1 MTEDRN
7 NKITRK
13 TIMKKTIVTGLAVLV
28 TSATFAAAKVEM
40 PLPENTKIIQVGGA
54 SSVKTIEDAL
64 EQVAKLRA
72 SDTTTPLAIC
82 VAPGDYAPKKS
93 LVFTS
98 KFSATNMAPI
108 FVYAADF
115 ANKPRI
121 HGGDLVTGWTKTT
134 FNGQKN
140 AWVADASHLKPSDD
154 RVQLRLT
161 FNGVRQTAARY
172 PNFDP
177 TEPYTSGYAF
187 ASTNVPAFYS
197 DEIKMRPEEY
207 RKWAHPE
214 DGMMV
219 FCPRHSFDW
228 RGAGILGVSNDVI
241 RLKWKRKEQKGSWRW
256 DRWCVQNMAEEFDQ
270 PGEWYY
276 DPRAKKIY
284 ILTPDGTDPNQAAIV
299 LERPESVFYFGKK
312 SGNVT
317 LAGLEI
323 AGGKDGVRL
332 DDADDISII
341 ACSIHDVGGFGL
353 YGGTGIWIYGRRTRV
368 EDSDIFRTGS
378 EGIVVHSHADDKI
391 STSRLG
397 IVIKNNYF
405 HHCGELYPDG
415 SGIFNCGQGVTI
427 THNLMHDM
435 PRCAIAGYGRFC
447 DISYNRIRH
456 TNTKS
461 SDTGALY
468 DSGWTQGAGSTIRYN
483 WITDSIGLRKK
494 GQGIYAHRENACGI
508 YFDECSGG
516 TEVYGNLV
524 AGCHWTAVMMHNAR
538 WVTISNNVFVS
549 NGWVPVWHYTH
560 QLEISSWEKKGF
572 QTPGRRRIYMDGWN
586 SVVQHDKRWRELPS
600 MAQNPYTDEVFAADG
615 SMVMGV
621 KIVNNVI
628 SYPDQHQGVI
638 LYGFRVNTETN
649 LFDNNLYWA
658 GADKKTGEPNKLRS
672 CTMVWQKEDTSW
684 EAWLNQKKMD
694 RHSLIADP
702 LFRDVANGDYRLK
715 PESPAFKLG
724 FTELPY
730 DKMGL
735 EVTRFRPVLP
745 VEAEGL
751 REHPEWLTDNKGR
764 YSNKKKAK
772 GTVDEALDPIES
784 PNVRIESPN
793 VRR

>member
-1 MTEDRN
+1 M
-7 NKITRK
+7 
-13 TIMKKTIVTGLAVLV
+13 MKKLLIGCVAMIAALV
-28 TSATFAAAKVEM
+28 VQAAPGSYKDIRM
-40 PLPENTKIIQVGGA
+40 PLPPGTKIFDVGPQA
-54 SSVKTIEDAL
+54 QFKTIEDAI
-64 EQVAKLRA
+64 QHVHGIRQTDRK
-72 SDTTTPLAIC
+72 TPLAIR
-82 VAPGDYAPKKS
+82 VAPGDYAPKNA
-93 LVFTS
+93 LAFTGHHA
-98 KFSATNMAPI
+98 ATNMAPLYI
-108 FVYAADF
+108 YAADF
-115 ANKPRI
+115 SKRPRI
-121 HGGDLVTGWTKTT
+121 HGGDLVKGWTKTT

-172 PNFDP
+172 PNVDP
-177 TEPYTSGYAF
+177 TRPYTSGYAF
-187 ASTNVPAFYS
+187 ASTNMPAFYE
-197 DEIKMRPEEY
+197 DEIRMRPEE
-207 RKWAHPE
+207 RRTWAHPE
-214 DGMMV
+214 DGMIV

-228 RGAGILGVSNDVI
+228 RGTSIICVSNDVI
-241 RLKWKRKEQKGSWRW
+241 RMKRRHKELKGSWIW
-256 DRWCVQNMAEEFDQ
+256 DRYCVQNMAEEFDQ

-284 ILTPDGTDPNQAAIV
+284 FMTPDGSDPNKAAIA
-299 LERPESVFYFGKK
+299 LERPASVFHFLKD

-323 AGGKDGVRL
+323 AGGRDGVRL

-368 EDSDIFRTGS
+368 EDCDIFRTGS
-378 EGIVVHSHADDKI
+378 EGIVVHSHGDDRI
-391 STSRLG
+391 STARLG
-397 IVIKNNYF
+397 IVIKNNYI

-468 DSGWTQGAGSTIRYN
+468 DSGWTQGCGSTIRYN

-494 GQGIYAHRENACGI
+494 GQGVYAHRENACGI

-516 TEVYGNLV
+516 TAVYGNLV

-538 WVTISNNVFVS
+538 WVTVSNNVFVS

-560 QLEISSWEKKGF
+560 QFEISSWDRTGLASPTRKS
-572 QTPGRRRIYMDGWN
+572 IYVEGWK
-586 SVVQHDKRWRELPS
+586 SVAKHDPRWRDWPS
-600 MAQNPYTDEVFAADG
+600 MAQDPGTDEVYSSDG
-615 SMVMGV
+615 SMVMGI
-621 KIVNNVI
+621 KIVNNVVAF
-628 SYPDQHQGVI
+628 PDQYIGVL
-638 LYGFRVNTETN
+638 LYGFRLNTTTN
-649 LFDNNLYWA
+649 LFDYNLYWP
-658 GADKKTGEPNKLRS
+658 GLDKKTGKPHKIRS
-672 CTMVWQKEDTSW
+672 CTMVWHKEDTSW
-684 EAWLNQKKMD
+684 DAWLNQKKMD
-694 RHSLIADP
+694 RHSLIAEP
-702 LFRDVANGDYRLK
+702 MFRDVANEDYRLK

-724 FTELPY
+724 FKELPY

-735 EVTRFRPVLP
+735 EVTKFRPVLP

-751 REHPEWLTDNKGR
+751 REHPEWLTDEKGN
-764 YSNKKKAK
+764 YPHHKEKSQK
-772 GTVDEALDPIES
+772 LDAITS
-784 PNVRIESPN
+784 PNVRVESPN
-793 VRR
+793 IRK